1 MVMVGSHKVKQFQS
15 SFSRQC
21 CLLPL
26 LLGYSLYLRTGLFL
40 FGLSARWN
48 IILGSHASKHDLRAM
63 PTGQPFRP
71 RSLSLSRR
79 VPLPPIANV
88 PLVSDR
94 SGRSKS
100 EEQVERA
107 LREPRQSDGALSADR
122 PTCTNGQISSSCP
135 ESSDGK
141 LEEAA
146 EPMQL
151 I

>member
-1 MVMVGSHKVKQFQS
+1 MLLATAYLRI
-15 SFSRQC
+15 FS
-21 CLLPL
+21 LLTYRPL
-26 LLGYSLYLRTGLFL
+26 L
-40 FGLSARWN
+40 ARWN
-48 IILGSHASKHDLRAM
+48 TILGSHESKHDLRAM

-71 RSLSLSRR
+71 RPLSRR
-79 VPLPPIANV
+79 VPLPPFANV

-135 ESSDGK
+135 ESFDGK
-141 LEEAA
+141 LEEAV

-151 I
+151 AL